1 IAFHFLLSVLFLLS
15 FQTTA
20 SNGDVRLVGGAS
32 SSEGRVEV
40 YYTGSWGTVCD
51 DSWDIADA
59 TVVCRSLGFANATS
73 AVTGAT
79 FGAGS
84 GRIWLDDVSCRGTE
98 SSLALCKFKGWGI
111 TDCQHSEDAG
121 VRCQKNVALDNT
133 SVYSLDS
140 SSDLPKALG
149 ELFDSKRGC
158 DFYITV
164 KSSREEEKEGTSQTL
179 CVHKVVLSLNAEASF
194 LNLTPNSSQ
203 ITMEVT
209 QDCQPFVADFIR
221 YLYTRRIDVTLSSA
235 QCLHKL
241 ASDYQVST
249 LQQYAGQLFSWLL
262 PEDST
267 FKNQLSLYE
276 YAIRSR
282 DPMLQETCLQY
293 LAWNCKALIGSPTWT
308 KLGRETVQALLS
320 RSDLVVPDEAFLL
333 EAVESWVK
341 ANHAGDGAPSLES
354 ESALLQQ
361 IRFPMIPPEKLF
373 DLQFTSSVFKSHSQ
387 VYQSGMLQG
396 FQFHSVSFPKLMQH
410 QEQMRED
417 YIPRIYT
424 ADPWSFTY
432 NMSTAQDA
440 YRYNSYHRKYGS
452 YRHYG
457 SGYDMG
463 SSGRWS
469 QSFQTPAHTSAFL
482 KSSPISWS
490 VGVYTSVQGCQNSGY
505 RCDSAPAVSLS
516 GNTGQRYGNYS
527 VLYENQVLWVCS
539 GGYVVHVQEFKN
551 NLAVLP
557 SNGTDGLTYPCLSD
571 YESFRFIVRPRY
583 SLHKTDHH

>member
-1 IAFHFLLSVLFLLS
+1 
-15 FQTTA
+15 

-73 AVTGAT
+73 AVTGAM

-84 GRIWLDDVSCRGTE
+84 GRIWLDDVSCQGTE

-121 VRCQKNVALDNT
+121 VRCQKNVALDDT

-164 KSSREEEKEGTSQTL
+164 KSSREEEEATSQTL
-179 CVHKVVLSLNAEASF
+179 CVHKVVLSLNTEASF
-194 LNLTPNSSQ
+194 LNLTQSSSQ
-203 ITMEVT
+203 ITIEVT

-221 YLYTRRIDVTLSSA
+221 YLYTRKIDVTLSSA

-267 FKNQLSLYE
+267 FKSQLSLYE

-293 LAWNCKALIGSPTWT
+293 LAWNCKALIGSPMWT
-308 KLGRETVQALLS
+308 KLGRETMQALLS

-333 EAVESWVK
+333 EAVESWVQ
-341 ANHAGDGAPSLES
+341 ANHTGDGAPSLES

-410 QEQMRED
+410 REQMRED

-432 NMSTAQDA
+432 NMSAAQDT
-440 YRYNSYHRKYGS
+440 
-452 YRHYG
+452 
-457 SGYDMG
+457 
-463 SSGRWS
+463 WS
-469 QSFQTPAHTSAFL
+469 QSFQTPAHNSAFL

-516 GNTGQRYGNYS
+516 GYTGQTYGNYS
-527 VLYENQVLWVCS
+527 ILYENRVLWVCS
-539 GGYVVHVQEFKN
+539 GGYVAHVQEFKN

-557 SNGTDGLTYPCLSD
+557 SNGTDGLTYPCQSD
-571 YESFRFIVRPRY
+571 YESYRFIVRPRY
-583 SLHKTDHH
+583 SLHN